1 MEKSGLRALRASAM
15 IALIGSVC
23 GAAFGGTPWVIE
35 QDIGQDYNAE
45 FRGAHYDGPAN
56 INYPFTRGGPG
67 YDQRG
72 VSIDGGYDAYD
83 GAGAIFYY
91 GLPTTRGDIV
101 SLNRRVDALTDLNVY
116 RWIDTY
122 TNNTNESITLTLA
135 MFTNLG
141 SDGYAHIADESAYR
155 FVSYEVTSPESARL
169 GDIPTDPVIAMMHG
183 NNEFAANNV
192 HLIHD
197 PFYDPGSGAE
207 YGDNV
212 FRVFQITLEGGE
224 SASLMFAD
232 LLAYTPTEGGDPGTT
247 EDIIKALADSQA
259 LLADPSPLFAD
270 LPRGTNILN
279 WTVPAPGTGGV
290 LALGGLAALRR
301 RRGA

>member
-1 MEKSGLRALRASAM
+1 MEKSGLRALRASAI
-15 IALIGSVC
+15 IALIGSAC

-35 QDIGQDYNAE
+35 QDIGQDYS
-45 FRGAHYDGPAN
+45 GQSYGGHYDGPAS
-56 INYPFTRGGPG
+56 INYQVTRGGPG

-72 VSIDGGYDAYD
+72 VVSDGGNDAYD
-83 GAGAIFYY
+83 GAGAIFHYNV
-91 GLPTTRGDIV
+91 PFRSEIA
-101 SLNRRVDALTDLNVY
+101 SLSRRVDALTDLNVY
-116 RWIDTY
+116 RWVDTY
-122 TNNTNESITLTLA
+122 TNNTSETITLTLA
-135 MFTNLG
+135 MYTNLG

-155 FVSYEVTSPESARL
+155 FVSYEVTSPESGRL
-169 GDIPTDPVIAMMHG
+169 GDVPTDPVIAMMNG

-197 PFYDPGSGAE
+197 PFYDPGSNRGF
-207 YGDNV
+207 GDNV
-212 FRVFQITLEGGE
+212 YRVFEITLGGGE

-247 EDIIKALADSQA
+247 EDIIKALADSEA

-279 WTVPAPGTGGV
+279 WTIPTPGTGGV
-290 LALGGLAALRR
+290 LALGGLAAVRR